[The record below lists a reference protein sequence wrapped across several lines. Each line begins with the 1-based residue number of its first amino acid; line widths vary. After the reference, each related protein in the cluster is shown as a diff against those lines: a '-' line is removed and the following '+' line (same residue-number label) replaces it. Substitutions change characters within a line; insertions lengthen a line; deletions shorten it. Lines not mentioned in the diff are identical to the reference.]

1 MQLKVRLPQT
11 DPAANLAAGTP
22 SKTRRDFF
30 PRQRAQQTPFRESV
44 RGCGC
49 TKSRCRR
56 FPSHGCSLAGPAP
69 QSSANKEQGLRNYE
83 RKKSRD
89 LAIPE
94 YSGRAF
100 KVTRC
105 CNLRA
110 RRSLSNRLEEGN
122 LPVDGVIGGH
132 ECCHMGGPNG
142 LLSLLRQRGIDGTF
156 LIAPRIGAGTITTS
170 VKKISNRRNMS
181 APDTFVRFRLDSG

>member
-30 PRQRAQQTPFRESV
+30 PRQSAKQTPFRESV
-44 RGCGC
+44 RECGC

-56 FPSHGCSLAGPAP
+56 FPSHGCSLADPAP
-69 QSSANKEQGLRNYE
+69 LSSANQEQGLRNYE
-83 RKKSRD
+83 RKKSHD
-89 LAIPE
+89 LAAPE

-105 CNLRA
+105 GNLRA
-110 RRSLSNRLEEGN
+110 RRSLSNRLEDGN

-132 ECCHMGGPNG
+132 EWCHMGGQTGSYPCFGNVG
-142 LLSLLRQRGIDGTF
+142 STER
-156 LIAPRIGAGTITTS
+156 S
-170 VKKISNRRNMS
+170 
-181 APDTFVRFRLDSG
+181 